1 MSFRYQVKPWFSYIV
16 VFITRS
22 DRRYKEVQALM
33 EEEKSNAQRLQDQVN
48 SLNGKIR
55 NVKRDKEE
63 CESEVETLQRKLRT
77 MKSSLEE
84 AEQENSNLSS
94 QLSKLRAGG
103 GASSRSRTKV
113 C

>member
-1 MSFRYQVKPWFSYIV
+1 MSFF
-16 VFITRS
+16 FITRS
-22 DRRYKEVQALM
+22 DRRYKEAQALM

-77 MKSSLEE
+77 LKSSLDE
-84 AEQENSNLSS
+84 AEQENSNLSA
-94 QLSKLRAGG
+94 QLSKLRSGG